1 MLKLGLNFENFG
13 DQTDLIIML
22 MVPQFMAIGKIGRG
36 QLNERRPHR
45 TGWRVSLHWNNG
57 GQSRLKETRWLL
69 FVSIYNTSEGEGRVE
84 NFISEGKPQQMGRD
98 FTCSFSTVRWQDY
111 LGREGERGRTGRFVK
126 WLPSTEL

>member
-36 QLNERRPHR
+36 QLNERRPHG

-69 FVSIYNTSEGEGRVE
+69 FVSIYN
-84 NFISEGKPQQMGRD
+84 
-98 FTCSFSTVRWQDY
+98 
-111 LGREGERGRTGRFVK
+111 L
-126 WLPSTEL
+126 